1 MCWLTCVCGAHN
13 ACAAHRPGA
22 AAAAATADR
31 NNDLAHLLVQL
42 TFFVVYCRRRRSG
55 QRTRFRRGRDRRLE
69 PHDACAL
76 RLLRL
81 HIVLPSPW
89 RKCVIRARA
98 CIALLR
104 ICIRVCARLG
114 IALEWLHCAC
124 AGVSTTAP
132 TPTPMAA
139 TPAATI
145 STSPPPSISVSM
157 RADGLALAWLLLT
170 QLAAGDVRRP
180 VLVVLPGLPIALVKG
195 EGGGPCAY
203 AACSCAR
210 AHRGA
215 RVRCS
220 PGMIGGGGVCA
231 FARVAVG
238 VLRRVA
244 TAALAAAADDD
255 GGDLVCTQL
264 RAPPHPLAYEDWFF
278 YSGI

>member
-1 MCWLTCVCGAHN
+1 MCWLTCVCDAHN

-139 TPAATI
+139 TPAAT
-145 STSPPPSISVSM
+145 S
-157 RADGLALAWLLLT
+157 L
-170 QLAAGDVRRP
+170 RP
-180 VLVVLPGLPIALVKG
+180 RPHRYPC
-195 EGGGPCAY
+195 PCALTGLRSRGC
-203 AACSCAR
+203 CSRSSRQATCDA
-210 AHRGA
+210 
-215 RVRCS
+215 RCS
-220 PGMIGGGGVCA
+220 SSCPGC
-231 FARVAVG
+231 
-238 VLRRVA
+238 L
-244 TAALAAAADDD
+244 
-255 GGDLVCTQL
+255 
-264 RAPPHPLAYEDWFF
+264 
-278 YSGI
+278 